1 MSKLME
7 VSRKNNKTVIMTRD
21 LGRYLQKG
29 DVVHL
34 VCKWQGVRPFDK
46 NEVVN
51 IYRDGMYITA
61 CSIIWFLGGINTLG
75 EKISAHSL
83 DVTEYVDNIGYVSD
97 HEREVIKM
105 LHPGV
110 LK

>member
-1 MSKLME
+1 MKKTMWK
-7 VSRKNNKTVIMTRD
+7 VTNNNKTVIMTHD

-61 CSIIWFLGGINTLG
+61 CSIIWLLGGINTLG
-75 EKISAHSL
+75 EKISAHGL

-97 HEREVIKM
+97 YEWEVIKM